1 MENDFNSYTIKRQKG
16 IDDLQNIYAWTGNSQ
31 GDTSCTNI
39 IEVGLASDGWMT
51 YNFKDVNFLDQEA
64 INKESIR
71 RKEANDK
78 YIQELKDKGEYGAYF
93 DINIHV
99 KHNPL
104 FDRVQ
109 PINDLLQDLP
119 IRIIYSK
126 PKEDGE

>member
-1 MENDFNSYTIKRQKG
+1 MENDFDSYTIKRRKG
-16 IDDLQNIYAWTGNSQ
+16 IDDLQNIYAWAGNSQ
-31 GDTSCTNI
+31 GDESCTNDTK
-39 IEVGLASDGWMT
+39 VGLASEGWMS
-51 YNFKDVNFLDQEA
+51 YHFNNIDMYDQEA

-71 RKEANDK
+71 RREANDK

-93 DINIHV
+93 DISIHV